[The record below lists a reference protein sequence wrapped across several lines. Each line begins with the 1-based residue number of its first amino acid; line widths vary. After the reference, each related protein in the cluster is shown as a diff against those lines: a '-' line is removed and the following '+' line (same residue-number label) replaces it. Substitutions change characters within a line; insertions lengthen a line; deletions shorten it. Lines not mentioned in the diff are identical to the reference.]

1 MAIDDRLKT
10 EQRTTL
16 TGRPDFAAISRRA
29 VERNRLALAIIEAH
43 DREGVQHV
51 PQLRRAG

>member
-16 TGRPDFAAISRRA
+16 TGRPDFAAISRRGVA
-29 VERNRLALAIIEAH
+29 RNRLALAIIEAY
-43 DREGVQHV
+43 DREGVQQV

>member
-10 EQRTTL
+10 EQRTTP

-29 VERNRLALAIIEAH
+29 VERNRRALAIIEAH
-43 DREGVQHV
+43 DREGVQQV